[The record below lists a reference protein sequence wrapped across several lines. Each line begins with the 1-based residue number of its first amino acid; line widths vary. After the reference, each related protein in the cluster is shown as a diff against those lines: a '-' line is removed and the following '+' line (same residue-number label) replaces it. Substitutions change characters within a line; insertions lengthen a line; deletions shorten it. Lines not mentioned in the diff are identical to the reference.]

1 MKPQADSQGVGLGDE
16 RRDLVRI
23 DDKLLLEV
31 GLAGEPPETP
41 SCGSDE
47 TTEAAI
53 AALISRPTQEL
64 LASQQDSEMGA
75 FLGPWLMKLDWT
87 LALMLK
93 TLAKMSPEPVAMPR
107 VVEVNISGGGLSF
120 KSSRLFQQG
129 DLLDVRLIL
138 PPFVPILAK
147 AEVIRVPLS
156 SQGAACHTVAA
167 RFVSIKPEDR
177 ERLIRHIFQVQAERL
192 RTRFLSS
199 E

>member
-1 MKPQADSQGVGLGDE
+1 MKPQAEQQGVGLSDE

-23 DDKLLLEV
+23 DDKLLFEV
-31 GLAGEPPETP
+31 ALAGEPPETP
-41 SCGSDE
+41 SCGSDQ

-53 AALISRPTQEL
+53 AALVARPTQDL
-64 LASQQDSEMGA
+64 LANQQDSELGA

-107 VVEVNISGGGLSF
+107 LAEVNISGGGLSF
-120 KSSRLFQQG
+120 KSSRLFQAG

-147 AEVIRVPLS
+147 AEVIRVPQS
-156 SQGAACHTVAA
+156 PQQGACHTVAT

-192 RTRFLSS
+192 RARFLAA